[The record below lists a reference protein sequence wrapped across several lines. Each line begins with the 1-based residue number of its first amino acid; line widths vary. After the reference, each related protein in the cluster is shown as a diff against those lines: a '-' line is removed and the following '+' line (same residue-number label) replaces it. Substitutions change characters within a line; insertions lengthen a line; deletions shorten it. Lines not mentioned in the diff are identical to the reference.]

1 MRSCMNCKHTEETIF
16 DNCKK
21 CICEE
26 SEYYDEM
33 VDERDLCR
41 CWDGDEGE

>member
-1 MRSCMNCKHTEETIF
+1 MNSCMNCKHTEETIF

-21 CICEE
+21 CIKED
-26 SEYYDEM
+26 SEYCDEM

-41 CWDGDEGE
+41 CWEVENE

>member
-1 MRSCMNCKHTEETIF
+1 MF

-21 CICEE
+21 CTNTE
-26 SEYYDEM
+26 SEYCDEM

-41 CWDGDEGE
+41 EFEEAAE